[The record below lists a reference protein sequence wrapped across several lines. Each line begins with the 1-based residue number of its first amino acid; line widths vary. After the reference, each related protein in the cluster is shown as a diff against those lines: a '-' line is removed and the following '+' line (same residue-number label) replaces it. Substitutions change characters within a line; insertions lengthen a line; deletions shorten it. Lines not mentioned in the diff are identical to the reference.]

1 MAADTDKR
9 ADEIIRRQER
19 MAADRTTLDSHCEEI
34 AERILPRMKGAF
46 TSLANTARNQQGEKN
61 TEKMLDAT
69 GAIALDRFVA
79 VLDSMLTPQNSK
91 WHRLRSTDPTL
102 NRNAEV
108 ARYFDAVNDIL
119 FRQRYAPEAGF
130 ATNNHERYV
139 SLGAFGTGTLFV
151 DKREKGGLR
160 YRCYPLAE
168 LYMAENHQGIVDT
181 IHRRFRLTARQ
192 AVQKFGADNLPEKI
206 TKALEKNPEEE
217 SEFIHCVFP
226 RDDVAYGR
234 ADFKGMPWASYYVS
248 IDGKVVVQEGGF
260 TSWPYPTGRYVQAP
274 GETYGRSPAMMVLP
288 NIKVLNEQKRT
299 MLKMGHRLVDPILL
313 AHDDGVI
320 DAFSMKPGALNFGG
334 IDSQGRKLVA
344 PLDMPTG
351 QLQNLEKLMEQ
362 ERAPVNDAFL
372 VTLFQILVESPT
384 MTATEVLERTR
395 EKGLLMNPT
404 LARQMS
410 DYLGPLID
418 REIDVLSRQGL
429 LPPMPALLTEAGGE
443 YEIVYESPLAR
454 NMRYEEGS
462 GMMRLLE
469 MAGTYA
475 NATQDPRP
483 LDWFDFDAAVP
494 ALADILGVPAR
505 WISTPEQ
512 VEANRA
518 KRDQAAQL
526 AQMTQ
531 AAPGAAAVIK
541 ALKPAGAAA

>member
-1 MAADTDKR
+1 MEQDSR
-9 ADEIIRRQER
+9 AEDIIKRQER
-19 MAADRTTLDSHCEEI
+19 LAADRTTLDTHCEEI

-46 TSLANTARNQQGEKN
+46 TSTSNTSRSMQGEKN
-61 TEKMLDAT
+61 TEKMLDST
-69 GAIALDRFVA
+69 GAIALERFVA

-91 WHRLRSTDPTL
+91 WHRLRSTDPVI
-102 NRNAEV
+102 NRDSEV
-108 ARYFDAVNDIL
+108 ARWFDAVNDIL

-130 ATNNHERYV
+130 ATQNHERYV

-160 YRCYPLAE
+160 YRCYPLSE
-168 LYMAENHQGIVDT
+168 LYMLENHQGIVDT
-181 IHRRFRLTARQ
+181 IHRRFRNTARQ
-192 AVQKFGADNLPEKI
+192 AVQKFKKENLPEKI
-206 TKALEKNPEEE
+206 LKAAADKPETEF
-217 SEFIHCVFP
+217 EFIHAVMP
-226 RDDVAYGR
+226 REDMEYGR
-234 ADFKGMPWASYYVS
+234 LDHRGMPWASCYVS
-248 IDGKVVVQEGGF
+248 VEGKKTVEEGGY

-274 GETYGRSPAMMVLP
+274 GETYGRSPAMTVLP

-344 PLDMPTG
+344 PLDMPSG
-351 QLQNLEKLMEQ
+351 QLQNLDKLMDQ

-410 DYLGPLID
+410 DYLGPLIE
-418 REIDVLSRQGL
+418 REIDVLNRQGL
-429 LPPMPALLTEAGGE
+429 LPPMPALLADAGGE

-483 LDWFDFDAAVP
+483 LDWFDFDSAIP
-494 ALADILGVPAR
+494 SLADILGVPAR
-505 WISTPEQ
+505 WIMTPEQ
-512 VEANRA
+512 VKENRA
-518 KRDQAAQL
+518 KRDQQ
-526 AQMTQ
+526 AQMAALSQ

-541 ALKPAGAAA
+541 ALKPSGAAA

>member
-1 MAADTDKR
+1 MDTDSR
-9 ADEIIRRQER
+9 AEEIIKRQER
-19 MAADRTTLDSHCEEI
+19 LAADRSTLDTHCEEI

-46 TSLANTARNQQGEKN
+46 TSTSNTSRSMQGEKN
-61 TEKMLDAT
+61 TEKMLDST
-69 GAIALDRFVA
+69 GAIALERFVA

-102 NRNAEV
+102 NRDSEV
-108 ARYFDAVNDIL
+108 ARWFDAVNDIL

-130 ATNNHERYV
+130 ATQNHERYV

-160 YRCYPLAE
+160 YRCYPLSE
-168 LYMAENHQGIVDT
+168 LYMLENHQGIVDT
-181 IHRRFRLTARQ
+181 IHRRFRNTARQ
-192 AVQKFGADNLPEKI
+192 AVQKFKKENLPEKI
-206 TKALEKNPEEE
+206 VKAAADKPEQEF
-217 SEFIHCVFP
+217 EFIHCVAP
-226 RDDVAYGR
+226 REDAEYGR
-234 ADFKGMPWASYYVS
+234 LDYRGMPWASHYVS
-248 IDGKVVVQEGGF
+248 IEGKKVVEEGGF

-274 GETYGRSPAMMVLP
+274 GETYGRSPAMTVLP

-344 PLDMPTG
+344 PLDMPQG
-351 QLQNLEKLMEQ
+351 QLQNLDKLMDA
-362 ERAPVNDAFL
+362 ERGPVNDAFL

-410 DYLGPLID
+410 DYLGPLIE
-418 REIDVLSRQGL
+418 REIDVLNRQGM
-429 LPPMPALLTEAGGE
+429 LPPMPALLAEAGGE

-462 GMMRLLE
+462 GLMRLIE

-483 LDWFDFDAAVP
+483 LDHFDFDAAIP
-494 ALADILGVPAR
+494 ALGDILGVPAR
-505 WISTPEQ
+505 WLHTPAEVQ
-512 VEANRA
+512 ALRD

-526 AQMTQ
+526 AQLTQ

-541 ALKPAGAAA
+541 ALKPTGAAA

>member
-1 MAADTDKR
+1 MTEP
-9 ADEIIRRQER
+9 DEKASKIIKRQER
-19 MAADRTTLDSHCEEI
+19 LASDRTTLDSHCEEI

-46 TSLANTARNQQGEKN
+46 TSLANTARNMQGEKN
-61 TEKMLDAT
+61 TEKMLDST

-79 VLDSMLTPQNSK
+79 VLDSMLTPQSSK
-91 WHRLRSTDPTL
+91 WHRLRSTDPTI
-102 NRNAEV
+102 NRDAEV
-108 ARYFDAVNDIL
+108 SRWFDSVNEIL

-130 ATNNHERYV
+130 ATQNHERYV

-168 LYMAENHQGIVDT
+168 LYMQENHQGIVDT

-192 AVQKFGADNLPEKI
+192 AVQKFGADKLPENIVK
-206 TKALEKNPEEE
+206 KAVDKPEDE
-217 SEFIHCVFP
+217 SEFIHCVHP
-226 RDDVAYGR
+226 SDDVAYGR
-234 ADFKGMPWASYYVS
+234 ADYRGMPWASYYVS
-248 IDGKVVVQEGGF
+248 IEGKAVVGEGGY

-299 MLKMGHRLVDPILL
+299 MLKMGHRLVDPVLL

-320 DAFSMKPGALNFGG
+320 DAFSLKPGALNFGG

-344 PLDMPTG
+344 PLDMPQG
-351 QLQNLEKLMEQ
+351 QLQNLEKLMEA

-410 DYLGPLID
+410 DYLGPLIE
-418 REIDVLSRQGL
+418 REIDVLNRQGM
-429 LPPMPALLTEAGGE
+429 LPPMPALLADAGGE

-462 GMMRLLE
+462 GMMRLIE

-475 NATQDPRP
+475 NATQDPRA
-483 LDWFDFDAAVP
+483 LDWFDFDAAIP

-505 WISTPEQ
+505 WIATPAA
-512 VEANRA
+512 VEAIRS
-518 KRDQAAQL
+518 KRDSAAQM
-526 AQMTQ
+526 AQLTQ

-541 ALKPAGAAA
+541 ALNPADRGAA